1 LGTLAEIAGN
11 AIHRT
16 RLYTQTQRRLRRIS
30 ALHSIDQAISA
41 NLDLESVLNVLLEQV
56 TTQLK
61 VNAAAILLY
70 NPAARQLEYRASRGF
85 YNSRALQPDQ
95 KLGEGLAG
103 KVAQD
108 RRFVRITDLSKVL
121 DQIVRGPLFTQE
133 QFIAYFGVPLFARGS
148 LVGVLEIF
156 HRSALNPDEEWLAF
170 LKTLAGQAAIAID
183 NAYLFENLQTT
194 NLQLKRA
201 YDTTLEGWSR
211 ALELRDQET
220 EGHTQRVVQLTEQVA
235 RALGLNDGDLL
246 QIRRGTLLHDIG
258 KMGIPDRILLKPE
271 GLTAE
276 EWTVMRQ
283 HPVFAYQLLSPIL
296 YLRPALDIP
305 YYHHER
311 WDGQGYPLGL
321 KGQEIPLAARIFTL
335 VDVWDAL
342 RSDRPYRPA
351 WPKEDVIAYIR
362 EQAGRQFDP
371 NLAPL
376 FLNIVTHMNG
386 HNR

>member
-1 LGTLAEIAGN
+1 
-11 AIHRT
+11 
-16 RLYTQTQRRLRRIS
+16 
-30 ALHSIDQAISA
+30 
-41 NLDLESVLNVLLEQV
+41 
-56 TTQLK
+56 
-61 VNAAAILLY
+61 
-70 NPAARQLEYRASRGF
+70 
-85 YNSRALQPDQ
+85 
-95 KLGEGLAG
+95 LAG

-108 RRFVRITDLSKVL
+108 RRFIRITDLSMVL

-133 QFIAYFGVPLFARGS
+133 RFIAYFGVPLFARGS

-156 HRSALNPDEEWLAF
+156 HRSVLNPDEEWLAF

-220 EGHTQRVVQLTEQVA
+220 EGHTQRVVQLTEKVA

-276 EWTVMRQ
+276 EWEVMRQ

-362 EQAGRQFDP
+362 EQAGKQFDP
-371 NLAPL
+371 SLAPL
-376 FLNIVTHMNG
+376 FLDIVTHMNG
-386 HNR
+386 HN